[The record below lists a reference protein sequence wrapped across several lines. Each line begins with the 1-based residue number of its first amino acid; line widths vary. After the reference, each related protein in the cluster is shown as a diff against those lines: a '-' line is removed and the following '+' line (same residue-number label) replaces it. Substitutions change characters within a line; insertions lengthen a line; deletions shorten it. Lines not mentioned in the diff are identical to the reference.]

1 MDSRL
6 RWPGALA
13 AVLLLAAAAGLARA
27 PMRIVL
33 VNTTL
38 RVDDSWT
45 RAASLGVAALAL
57 LALGWALP
65 ARRGLR
71 VVLGLAMALTFVAAA
86 AAATTWTEA
95 RERELAARRWFV
107 LTTLPWSDVTRVD
120 SWRDAIVVWSGAGGR
135 IAIDVRR
142 LDGDQR
148 ASLERTIARHVNE
161 RLP

>member
-1 MDSRL
+1 
-6 RWPGALA
+6 
-13 AVLLLAAAAGLARA
+13 VLLLAGAAALATA

-38 RVDDSWT
+38 RIDDAWT
-45 RAASLGVAALAL
+45 RAASLAIAAVALFALA
-57 LALGWALP
+57 WALPP

-71 VVLGLAMALTFVAAA
+71 IVLGLAGALTLVTAA